1 MEPRRLNFVRL
12 SISAKILI
20 AFLVVLGTSAA
31 VTLYGAF
38 SMRRLGDELR
48 LVSRGYLEL
57 RLQITDLQT
66 QEANLI
72 RLLNDQL
79 PRPDAPTRMPGFVK
93 IAIDDARR
101 SRLKQLMPAALLELR
116 SLENLRPS
124 GIGDAEHAL
133 LTQLR
138 TRLEGVGQQVRA
150 NEELYDLVYGHI
162 GDSPPL
168 TMPTDVDR
176 LRAGKTLRDREQVI
190 RRDLSHLTA
199 ELRLR
204 AQQAGLRLEE
214 SENRA
219 VFATMLLA
227 VISILVGVA
236 VMFIATRTV
245 RPLRRLAERAK
256 EIARG
261 DYEQRVDAS
270 ARDEIGAL
278 GREFNAMAGALQERE
293 QQLIRSER
301 LATVGKIAAQITHEV
316 RNPLSSIGLNAELLE
331 EVVAGLEGT
340 PAQLDEAKA
349 LVRAIV
355 KEVDRLAEITEEYL
369 RFARLPRPRLEPEDL
384 TEIITALAAFLSP
397 ELRRAGVELVVD
409 LPPLP
414 PIAADENQLR
424 QALLNLLRNATEA
437 MAGAGGGRLS
447 VAATV
452 EPRALEIS
460 VTDTGPGIAAE
471 HLDKIFDPFF
481 STKERGTGLGLA
493 LTQQI
498 IAEHG
503 GRITVETELGR
514 GTTFRVRLPVT
525 PVVVRQPASDDPDAT
540 VAPADPQLLAPP
552 TLGRARAEGV
562 REP

>member
-1 MEPRRLNFVRL
+1 MEPRRLNPVRL

-20 AFLVVLGTSAA
+20 AFLVVLGTSAV

-66 QEANLI
+66 QESNLI
-72 RLLNDQL
+72 RLLTDYGQ
-79 PRPDAPTRMPGFVK
+79 PRPDAPLRMPGFVK

-101 SRLKQLMPAALLELR
+101 SRIKQLLPAALLELR

-138 TRLEGVGQQVRA
+138 TRLEGVGQEIRA
-150 NEELYDLVYGHI
+150 NEELYDSVYGHI
-162 GDSPPL
+162 GDSPPISAL
-168 TMPTDVDR
+168 TDVDR
-176 LRAGKTLRDREQVI
+176 LHTAKALRDREEVI
-190 RRDLSHLTA
+190 RRDLTHLTA

-227 VISILVGVA
+227 IISILVGVA
-236 VMFIATRTV
+236 VTIIATRTV

-316 RNPLSSIGLNAELLE
+316 RNPLSSIGLNAELLD
-331 EVVAGLEGT
+331 EVVTGLDGT

-384 TEIITALAAFLSP
+384 TQIIAALAAFLGP
-397 ELRRAGVELVVD
+397 ELRRSGVELTLD

-414 PIAADENQLR
+414 TIAADENQLR
-424 QALLNLLRNATEA
+424 QALLNLMRNATEA
-437 MAGAGGGRLS
+437 MAAEGGRLT
-447 VAATV
+447 VAATL
-452 EPRALEIS
+452 EPRALEIT
-460 VTDTGPGIAAE
+460 VADTGPGIAKE
-471 HLDKIFDPFF
+471 NLDKIFDPFF

-514 GTTFRVRLPVT
+514 GTTFRVRLPI
-525 PVVVRQPASDDPDAT
+525 
-540 VAPADPQLLAPP
+540 APAAPVPPEAILGEPALAPSLP
-552 TLGRARAEGV
+552 QE
-562 REP
+562 

>member
-1 MEPRRLNFVRL
+1 VRL

-116 SLENLRPS
+116 SLENLRPA

-138 TRLEGVGQQVRA
+138 TRLEGVGKEVRA

-176 LRAGKTLRDREQVI
+176 LHAGKTLRDREQII

-219 VFATMLLA
+219 VFATMILA
-227 VISILVGVA
+227 VISILVGIG
-236 VMFIATRTV
+236 VMIIATRTV

-270 ARDEIGAL
+270 AGDEIGAL

-316 RNPLSSIGLNAELLE
+316 RNPLSSIGLNAELLD
-331 EVVAGLEGT
+331 EVVTGLDGS
-340 PAQLDEAKA
+340 PAQLDEAKS

-384 TEIITALAAFLSP
+384 TEIIKALAAFLGP
-397 ELRRAGVELVVD
+397 ELRRAGVELAVE

-424 QALLNLLRNATEA
+424 QALLNLMRNAAEA
-437 MAGAGGGRLS
+437 MASGGGRLS
-447 VAATV
+447 VSATV
-452 EPRALEIS
+452 ETRALEIT
-460 VTDTGPGIAAE
+460 VADTGPGIAAE

-503 GRITVETELGR
+503 GRISVETKLGQ
-514 GTTFRVRLPVT
+514 GTTFRVRLPIST
-525 PVVVRQPASDDPDAT
+525 PTLTAPKPMPTVNDSDPS
-540 VAPADPQLLAPP
+540 VAAEHPSPADPASPTLAPP
-552 TLGRARAEGV
+552 APQE
-562 REP
+562 